1 METIGNFFSSSFFE
15 DSLTPLLQLLLAVYK
30 ESNNFY
36 HLFQYLQ
43 LALRTQGIIQDLTL
57 LTRVKQ
63 EEYLLNKYATW
74 KKKQHT
80 CSSSF
85 FFFFPS
91 SSESFQSYKKKNFF
105 FFLRGTILLFFLT
118 KKCYQLDYTFKFL
131 CYKFNTE
138 ILKRLKEWGAE

>member
-63 EEYLLNKYATW
+63 EEYLLNRYATW

-85 FFFFPS
+85 FFSFLVLQNLS
-91 SSESFQSYKKKNFF
+91 SLIRKKNFF
-105 FFLRGTILLFFLT
+105 FF
-118 KKCYQLDYTFKFL
+118 FKRHNTPF
-131 CYKFNTE
+131 FNTE
-138 ILKRLKEWGAE
+138 VLPIGLYIQIPLL

>member
-63 EEYLLNKYATW
+63 EEYLLNRYATW

-85 FFFFPS
+85 FFSFLVLQNLS
-91 SSESFQSYKKKNFF
+91 SLIRKKNVF
-105 FFLRGTILLFFLT
+105 FFLRGTILLFLT
-118 KKCYQLDYTFKFL
+118 QKCYQLDYTFKFL

-138 ILKRLKEWGAE
+138 ILKRLKGWGAE